1 MMESLEHLI
10 NHVAG
15 SLALILEGIS
25 VFCILVGLV
34 TTLQL
39 AVQQRWGRSP
49 LIQRTR
55 RDPDLAVAKVRLNF
69 GLWLSLALEFQLGAD
84 IANTTVAPSL
94 EALGRLALLAVIR
107 TFLNFFLAR
116 ELEAEK
122 TAIHLAQQPLSTPEL
137 SS

>member
-1 MMESLEHLI
+1 MESFEHLI
-10 NHVAG
+10 LGLAS

-39 AVQQRWGRSP
+39 AVKQRWGRYFRNWR
-49 LIQRTR
+49 IA
-55 RDPDLAVAKVRLNF
+55 RDPEMSLAKVRLNF

-84 IANTTVAPSL
+84 IANTTIAPSL
-94 EALGRLALLAVIR
+94 EALGSLALLAVIR
-107 TFLNFFLAR
+107 TFLNVFLAR

-122 TAIHLAQQPLSTPEL
+122 AALHLAQQPPPSPEL
-137 SS
+137 FP

>member
-10 NHVAG
+10 TLVVG
-15 SLALILEGIS
+15 WLVLILEGIS

-34 TTLQL
+34 TTLHL
-39 AVQQRWGRSP
+39 AARQRWGRSP
-49 LIQRTR
+49 LIERTR
-55 RDPDLAVAKVRLNF
+55 RDPELSLAKVRLNF
-69 GLWLSLALEFQLGAD
+69 GLWLSVALEFQLGAD

-107 TFLNFFLAR
+107 TFLNIFLAR

-122 TAIHLAQQPLSTPEL
+122 TAIHLAQQPSPTPEL
-137 SS
+137 FS

>member
-1 MMESLEHLI
+1 MELLEHFVLGL
-10 NHVAG
+10 AS

-39 AVQQRWGRSP
+39 AVKQRWGRYFHNWR
-49 LIQRTR
+49 IA
-55 RDPDLAVAKVRLNF
+55 RDPEMSLAKVRLNF

-84 IANTTVAPSL
+84 IANTTIAPSL
-94 EALGRLALLAVIR
+94 EALGSLALLAVIR
-107 TFLNFFLAR
+107 TFLNVFLAR

-122 TAIHLAQQPLSTPEL
+122 AALYLAQQPPPSPEL
-137 SS
+137 FS

>member
-1 MMESLEHLI
+1 MMEPLEHLI
-10 NHVAG
+10 IRLAG

-25 VFCILVGLV
+25 VLCILVGLI
-34 TTLQL
+34 TTIRL
-39 AVQQRWGRSP
+39 VVKQRGQRSP
-49 LIQRTR
+49 TGQRIP
-55 RDPDLAVAKVRLNF
+55 RDPELFLAKVRLNF

-107 TFLNFFLAR
+107 TFLNVFLAR

-122 TAIHLAQQPLSTPEL
+122 KAIHLAQTPLPSED
-137 SS
+137 

>member
-1 MMESLEHLI
+1 MLESLEPLI

-25 VFCILVGLV
+25 VFCILVGLLS
-34 TTLQL
+34 TLQL
-39 AVQQRWGRSP
+39 AAKQRWGRSP
-49 LIQRTR
+49 LILRTP
-55 RDPDLAVAKVRLNF
+55 RDPEIALAKVRLNF

-94 EALGRLALLAVIR
+94 ETLGKLALLAAIR
-107 TFLNFFLAR
+107 TFLNVFLAR

>member
-1 MMESLEHLI
+1 MLESLEDLI
-10 NHVAG
+10 IHGARI
-15 SLALILEGIS
+15 LALILEGIS
-25 VFCILVGLV
+25 VVCILAGLL

-39 AVQQRWGRSP
+39 AAQQRWGRYFRKQP
-49 LIQRTR
+49 TAY
-55 RDPDLAVAKVRLNF
+55 DPELSLAKVRLNF

-94 EALGRLALLAVIR
+94 DALGKLALLAVVR
-107 TFLNFFLAR
+107 TFLNVFLAR

-122 TAIHLAQQPLSTPEL
+122 TAIHLARQPSSTLEL